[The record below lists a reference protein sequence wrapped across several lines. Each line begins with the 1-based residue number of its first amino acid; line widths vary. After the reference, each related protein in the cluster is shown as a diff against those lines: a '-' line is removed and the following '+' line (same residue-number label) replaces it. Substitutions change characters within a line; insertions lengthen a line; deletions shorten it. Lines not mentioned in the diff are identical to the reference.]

1 MIRLNILFMSK
12 RLEIIKILLRFDAVI
27 VGEVQIRDENENF
40 LSTDAVQV
48 QDYWQNRRTVSSDM
62 FELQK
67 GKQKIK
73 TYNNSM
79 RILFLLV

>member
-1 MIRLNILFMSK
+1 MSK